1 LFLQADLGD
10 VTTQPMTCVLR
21 ELDVADQVFSYF
33 STAERLVQDGAISQ
47 TDLDRWSDEL
57 RAADAS
63 GRFFTSYTGFLVSG
77 RRAHP

>member
-1 LFLQADLGD
+1 
-10 VTTQPMTCVLR
+10 MTCVLR

-33 STAERLVQDGAISQ
+33 STAERLVQDGVISR

-63 GRFFTSYTGFLVSG
+63 GQFFTSYTGFLVSG